1 MELKLAQGESIVKS
15 WDYSIAGGVG
25 RQKRKRKDNLTI
37 TNKRIIH
44 SAYSDLDLSCEEV
57 YVKDAKAINASYAR
71 NGSFLAILKIV
82 FGIIFTICIIGII
95 LKAFSIRWIKDGIDD
110 LRACSL
116 TLDVKTAGSEGST
129 LSLLAA
135 GALIKRLT
143 VGKFKVKVNKEMA
156 KEIVS
161 EIGAIV
167 LDAKEA

>member
-1 MELKLAQGESIVKS
+1 MELKLAKGESIVKS
-15 WDYSIAGGVG
+15 WDYSIAGGIG
-25 RQKRKRKDNLTI
+25 RKKRKRKDNLTI

-44 SAYSDLDLSCEEV
+44 TAYSDIDLSSDEV

-71 NGSFLAILKIV
+71 NGSFLAILKLIV
-82 FGIIFTICIIGII
+82 GIPLCLLIVGIKI
-95 LKAFSIRWIKDGIDD
+95 VKSALED

-129 LSLLAA
+129 LSLLAS

-156 KEIVS
+156 QEIVS
-161 EIGAIV
+161 EIGAVI
-167 LDAKEA
+167 LDAQEA

>member
-1 MELKLAQGESIVKS
+1 MELKLAQGETIVKS
-15 WDYSIAGGVG
+15 WDYSIAGGMG
-25 RQKRKRKDNLTI
+25 RSKRKRKDNLTI

-44 SAYSDLDLSCEEV
+44 SAYSDIDLSCEEV

-71 NGSFLAILKIV
+71 NGSFLAILKLIV
-82 FGIIFTICIIGII
+82 GIPLCLLIIGIKI
-95 LKAFSIRWIKDGIDD
+95 VKSALED

>member
-15 WDYSIAGGVG
+15 WDYSIAGGIG
-25 RQKRKRKDNLTI
+25 RSKRKRKDNLTV

-44 SAYSDLDLSCEEV
+44 SAYSDIELSREEV
-57 YVKDAKAINASYAR
+57 YVKDAKAINASYAK
-71 NGSFLAILKIV
+71 NGSILAILKLIV
-82 FGIIFTICIIGII
+82 GIPLCLLIVGIKI
-95 LKAFSIRWIKDGIDD
+95 VKSALDD

-116 TLDVKTAGSEGST
+116 TLDVATAGSEGTT
-129 LSLLAA
+129 LSLLAS

-156 KEIVS
+156 REIVD